1 MPTTALLLM
10 DLQTRI
16 LERFEVDPGFVPRI
30 NAAAATARSAGF
42 PVLWVKV
49 GFRSGFP
56 EVSLGTK
63 PSPRCPRRA
72 DSPRPTPEPTS
83 TLISSVRTPT
93 SWW

>member
-49 GFRSGFP
+49 AFRSGFP

-63 PSPRCPRRA
+63 PSPRVRVGRTRRDRPR
-72 DSPRPTPEPTS
+72 SRPPP
-83 TLISSVRTPT
+83 
-93 SWW
+93 